1 MGPRACALALV
12 AAVAFPVRAGGVIY
26 VDADAWG
33 ANNGLSWF
41 DAFNELTIALGVA
54 SAGDEIWVAEGTY
67 IPLGTNDDSFVIP
80 PGVKLLGGF
89 RGTET
94 DSGQRD
100 PAAHI
105 TVLDGDVNG
114 DDEPG
119 FVNRSDNRRHV
130 VKAISPTVGTVLDGF
145 VVRGGYAVNTID
157 GDFGGGLYVWGGS
170 MKVAQCTF
178 IANGAGDQGGGA
190 FFLDCDEGRVYDCFF
205 TGNATHP
212 ASTVSGGGAISFMGD
227 VLDVQRSTFFLNLAN
242 AATVATAG
250 AVSAV
255 GSLGGSLEASF
266 RDCSFTA
273 NAALAAG
280 NASGGACAVSS
291 DTYAS
296 FTRCTFHLNQAG
308 SSGPGS
314 GGAISAVS
322 SAGSGALV
330 LTACGLTSN
339 TAGSYGAAIMAD
351 IELEVAGSLIA
362 GNSGSAAVVTLSD
375 TTLTLCTIAGNS
387 HADIGAAGVSALGP
401 LQVSGSVL
409 FGNTNGVGGGQQ
421 AQLSA
426 LAGATVDYS
435 CVEGWDG
442 SIGGTGS
449 FDADPRFMDPDGA
462 DDDAGTLDDDY
473 RLRGGSPCIDAGDN
487 TAVPADRGDLD
498 DDGDTGEKM
507 PLDLDLNPRRLDDAG
522 MPDVGNGT
530 APFVDIGAY
539 EFQGA
544 TCVAD
549 FNADGAVD
557 TRDVIEFLNA
567 WAAGDGS
574 ADIDGNGAVDT
585 RDVIAFL
592 NAWTVG
598 C

>member
-1 MGPRACALALV
+1 MRDGAFGAV
-12 AAVAFPVRAGGVIY
+12 AAVVLAWNAVAGTIY

-33 ANNGLSWF
+33 ANNGISWF

-94 DSGQRD
+94 DADQRD
-100 PAAHI
+100 PASYI
-105 TVLDGDVNG
+105 TILEGDVNG

-130 VKAISPTVGTVLDGF
+130 VKATSPTVGTVLDGF
-145 VVRGGYAVNTID
+145 VVRGGYAVSAID
-157 GDFGGGLYVWGGS
+157 GDFGGGLYVVGGS

-190 FFLDCDEGRVYDCFF
+190 FFLDCDEARVHDCVFS
-205 TGNATHP
+205 GNATHP
-212 ASTVSGGGAISFMGD
+212 ASVVAGGGAISFVGD
-227 VLDVQRSTFFLNLAN
+227 VLDVRRSTFFLNLAN
-242 AATVATAG
+242 AATVASAG
-250 AVSAV
+250 AVSAM
-255 GSLGGSLEASF
+255 GPLGGSLEASF
-266 RDCSFTA
+266 RDCRFTA
-273 NAALAAG
+273 NAALAG
-280 NASGGACAVSS
+280 NASGGACVIST
-291 DTYAS
+291 DGEAS

-322 SAGSGALV
+322 SGGTGALV
-330 LTACGLTSN
+330 LTACGFTSN
-339 TAGSYGAAIMAD
+339 TAESYGAAIMAD
-351 IELEVAGSLIA
+351 LELEVVGSLIA
-362 GNSGSAAVVTLSD
+362 GNSGSAAVQNVSG
-375 TTLTLCTIAGNS
+375 TTLTNCTIAGNS
-387 HADIGAAGVSALGP
+387 SPDIGPAGVSALGS
-401 LQVSGSVL
+401 LQISSGVL
-409 FGNTNGVGGGQQ
+409 FGNTNAIGGGQQ
-421 AQLSA
+421 AQLLA
-426 LAGATVDYS
+426 FAGASVDYS
-435 CVEGWDG
+435 CIEGWDG
-442 SIGGTGS
+442 SLGGTGT
-449 FDADPRFMDPDGA
+449 FDSDPRFADPDGA
-462 DDDAGTLDDDY
+462 DDIPGTLDDDY

-487 TAVPADRGDLD
+487 TAVPADSGDLD